1 MDHTSSDTHTSEPK
15 IRCFE
20 CKHLVEW
27 PFCLAFLSRE
37 GIPEPI
43 RSGRVEHDDPY
54 PGDHGIRFLPV
65 DAPYELSEEAVKGL
79 LVAYR
84 GEVILPVL
92 SEPVRSLQ
100 AKVSEEAQSE
110 AEPVAEIEVQ
120 IDGEF
125 QTELASRLSEELD
138 AIMDDRV
145 GEVTAQLFDACRRG
159 DLDTVRNLLDLG
171 PSLNIQDVD
180 GNTPLMVACRHCH
193 LDVVR
198 LLLIKGS
205 DVHMRNSY
213 SKSAL
218 DIATDWGYPTI
229 VQLLKAY
236 GAQESDPSIF

>member
-1 MDHTSSDTHTSEPK
+1 MDLNSSDAHPPAPK
-15 IRCFE
+15 VKCFA

-27 PFCLAFLSRE
+27 PFCLAFLSGD

-43 RSGRVEHDDPY
+43 RSGRIDHTDPY
-54 PGDHGIRFLPV
+54 PGDHGIRFLPL
-65 DAPYELSEEAVKGL
+65 DAPYELSEEAVKRL
-79 LVAYR
+79 LVDYR
-84 GEVILPVL
+84 GDVILPVIAGRD
-92 SEPVRSLQ
+92 RSVPAEVL
-100 AKVSEEAQSE
+100 EEAQSE
-110 AEPVAEIEVQ
+110 AEPLAESHFQIESQ
-120 IDGEF
+120 F
-125 QTELASRLSEELD
+125 QAELASRLAEELD
-138 AIMDDRV
+138 AIMNDRV
-145 GEVTAQLFDACRRG
+145 EETTARLFEACRRG
-159 DLDTVRNLLDLG
+159 DLEAVTNLLELG
-171 PSLNIQDVD
+171 PDLNSQDAD

-205 DVHMRNSY
+205 DVDLRNSY